1 MVTINGLIG
10 LVVGD
15 LEGEDNSPQL
25 KRPQGDITTDTE
37 S

>member
-1 MVTINGLIG
+1 MTINDLIE
-10 LVVGD
+10 LLVGD

-25 KRPQGDITTDTE
+25 KKPQGDITTDTE